1 MHKSRELV
9 KISELDQDEE
19 SGSLS
24 GIHDID
30 ELEDL
35 YALLEQEIQKG

>member
-19 SGSLS
+19 SELLS

-35 YALLEQEIQKG
+35 YTLLE